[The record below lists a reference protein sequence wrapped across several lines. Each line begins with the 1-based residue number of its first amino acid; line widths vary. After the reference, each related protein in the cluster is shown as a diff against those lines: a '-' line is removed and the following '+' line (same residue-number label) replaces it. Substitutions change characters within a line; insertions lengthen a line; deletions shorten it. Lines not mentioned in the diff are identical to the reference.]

1 MENQVSEIIL
11 WIASAIVTIS
21 AAIGVLVSFFRKQVT
36 RISMDVTKTVDTEI
50 KNSINDELQYIK
62 GGLKSLE
69 TSIMSNQ
76 KSTDSMLLSLAR
88 DRLNQAH
95 KLYMEEGS
103 IDDHT
108 MFTLEELYKEYE
120 KLGGNGQVKV
130 QIEQLRELYRTCSK
144 L

>member
-21 AAIGVLVSFFRKQVT
+21 AAIGVLVSFFKKQVT

-50 KNSINDELQYIK
+50 KNNINQELQYIK
-62 GGLKSLE
+62 DELQSLK
-69 TSIMSNQ
+69 TSIKSNQ
-76 KSTDSMLLSLAR
+76 ESTDSMLMSLAR
-88 DRLNQAH
+88 DRLNQAY
-95 KLYMEEGS
+95 KVYMEDGS

-120 KLGGNGQVKV
+120 KRGGNGQVRV
-130 QIEQLRELYRTCSK
+130 QIDQLRELYRKCSK